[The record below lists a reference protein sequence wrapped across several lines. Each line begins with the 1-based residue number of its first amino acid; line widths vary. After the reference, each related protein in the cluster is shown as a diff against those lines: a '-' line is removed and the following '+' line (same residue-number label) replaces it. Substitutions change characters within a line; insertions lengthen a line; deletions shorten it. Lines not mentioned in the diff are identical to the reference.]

1 MTPMKIM
8 LMGKC
13 KSKDN
18 FVKEAIKQFNS
29 IRNDNITMLKR
40 CEEHDNCPCLH
51 VVESDNLSK
60 TYNDIEAKTKTSL

>member
-1 MTPMKIM
+1 
-8 LMGKC
+8 
-13 KSKDN
+13 
-18 FVKEAIKQFNS
+18 
-29 IRNDNITMLKR
+29 MLKR